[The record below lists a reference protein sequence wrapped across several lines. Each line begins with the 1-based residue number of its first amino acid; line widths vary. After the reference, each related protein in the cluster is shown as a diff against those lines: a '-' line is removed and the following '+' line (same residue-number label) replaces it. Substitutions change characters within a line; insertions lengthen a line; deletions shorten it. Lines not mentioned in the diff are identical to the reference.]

1 MAVLDAVRSRS
12 TLRFFSFKRLAPG
25 TWRSFLAWLMLVA
38 TLHGTELVRNAN
50 FIVITDSPAGTE
62 ANDDRFARDLLARA
76 EERRERI
83 AREWLGRSLPKGLG
97 RTVIHVEFTTD
108 RDSGLT
114 WAMDGTQRKYHNIY
128 LHTRPEMALS
138 TTLDHEIAHTVLAT
152 RFAHPKRLPEWVE
165 EGIASRYDDDARK
178 SLRQETIQWWK
189 ETGDWPSLETLMTSR
204 TVSAEDTQAYTSAA
218 SLVEF
223 LLTKG
228 DRPTFLAFAVEGS
241 RVGWTQALSKHYG
254 IQDSAALQQAWV
266 QWLQTAPQA
275 TDDLAA
281 RF

>member
-1 MAVLDAVRSRS
+1 MATLQLLRSRLA
-12 TLRFFSFKRLAPG
+12 LRFVTL
-25 TWRSFLAWLMLVA
+25 FLVSYLLPIAAVQS
-38 TLHGTELVRNAN
+38 TELVRNEN
-50 FIVITDSPAGTE
+50 FIVITDSQPGSD
-62 ANDDRFARDLLARA
+62 ANDDRFAKDLLARA
-76 EERRERI
+76 EQQRDAI

-97 RTVIHVEFTTD
+97 RTVIHVEFTMD

-128 LHTRPEMALS
+128 LHTSPEMALS

-189 ETGDWPSLETLMTSR
+189 ETGNWPSLETLMTSR
-204 TVSAEDTQAYTSAA
+204 TVSADDTQAYTSAA
-218 SLVEF
+218 SLVAF

-228 DRPTFLAFAVEGS
+228 DRPTFMAFAVEGS
-241 RVGWTQALSKHYG
+241 RVGWTHALSKHYG
-254 IQDSAALQQAWV
+254 IQQTAALQQAWV